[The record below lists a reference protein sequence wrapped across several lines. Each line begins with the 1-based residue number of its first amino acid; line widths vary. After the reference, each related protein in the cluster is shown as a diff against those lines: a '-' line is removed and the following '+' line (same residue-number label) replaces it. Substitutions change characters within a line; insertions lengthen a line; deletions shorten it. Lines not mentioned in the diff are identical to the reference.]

1 MKKILALMLTVCMV
15 LTLCAPVFAVEEVA
29 EIETTANNTVLAQV
43 YADLTNDIGIH
54 ATTDP
59 EMLAEMATM
68 KRNYIEFICGT
79 EENNSSEAVASTT
92 KLSTVVKNADNA
104 KAALIADK
112 AERTNALFNGIILDE
127 STSSANYTTTAKN
140 ITFLGLAYATPGC
153 EGYYKNEEIR
163 DLIVTLLQEF
173 YVFFNNANL
182 MDTYFGNWWDWEIG
196 VPNQLSQLFVIMEDE
211 IAAADP
217 ELFSKYVTCLDAYL
231 QKGKDGDVDLT
242 SRFHTGANLADI
254 TMNRILQ
261 GIVTKDGERITNGVA
276 NMMTV
281 FAQIDPNNIVNGN
294 TDGVY
299 ADGSFIQHH
308 RVAYTGSYGTTLLKK
323 ASQSVIVLSGTRFQP
338 QDQLDTLQEW
348 IYDCFT
354 PITFEGYVME
364 IVKGRAISRTGTG
377 YGDCNTIVDCS
388 LQILP
393 FLNEQEGAALREH
406 IKYLVNS
413 RVANKTTAANLSL
426 GVIGSFTEIM
436 NDDSI
441 EAVNHSASGHYAFN
455 AMDRNV
461 HVREGYA
468 FALARSSD
476 RISKYEYMSG
486 ENKQAWFQGDGVFYL
501 YQADRNQAQT
511 YGHVFYAI
519 TGAYNLPGTTVPV
532 ETRKTIQEWTGGLD
546 YYYNEDPSWGFTLAS
561 DVNQNDYVYFPVG
574 TNDYSGSVTLNGYGA
589 AGMELG
595 DDNTYAAWVEGKIP
609 QDFVTYKNA
618 EANKA
623 YFMFDDEIVVLSSNI
638 HDTKGRE
645 VMSTIDSRMS
655 EANDPASVVVG
666 YADGVRKDL
675 TENGQQEN
683 VLWVAY
689 NTASAGT
696 SVGYCFLEGNTVN
709 FSNGLKTAD
718 LNEFRKQNTGI
729 VERNLFTMTYEHGA
743 VTADNTAS
751 YAYVILPNAD
761 ADTTGHYAFNPNV
774 KVLANTPAVQA
785 VEQIKSGVKGYM
797 FYTEAEVA
805 GLKAY
810 SEASVLAQKSGTKLA
825 LAVSDPIFD
834 QTEIVLELDGEYMVA
849 EANENIVVTV
859 AEGKTI
865 LTVDVEDAYGASF
878 EIVLEKAPS
887 FTDVPGDSF
896 YSEAV
901 EWAVDQGITTG
912 IGDGTFLP
920 ERPVTRAETV
930 TFLWREA
937 GMPGIES
944 HNPFVDIFEDD
955 FYYAAVLYAVTAG
968 ATTGKDATHF
978 VPLDTCNRA
987 EAVTFLWRLAGEP
1000 KVEIA
1005 NPFTDVAEGQWYTDA
1020 VLWAVSEG
1028 ITNGMTE
1035 TEFGVTTACN
1045 RAHIVTFLYRAFV
1058 G

>member
-1 MKKILALMLTVCMV
+1 MKKLLTLLLAVCMV
-15 LTLCAPVFAVEEVA
+15 FGLMVPV
-29 EIETTANNTVLAQV
+29 TAAQSSD
-43 YADLTNDIGIH
+43 AN
-54 ATTDP
+54 AATDP

-68 KRNYIEFICGT
+68 KKNYIEFICGT

-92 KLSTVVKNADNA
+92 KLTTVIKNANTA
-104 KAALIADK
+104 YNALIADK
-112 AERTNALFNGIILDE
+112 AERTNALFTGVVLDE
-127 STSSANYTTTAKN
+127 STGSANYTTTAKN
-140 ITFLGLAYATPGC
+140 ITFMGLAYATPGC
-153 EGYYKNEEIR
+153 EGWYQNEEIR

-173 YVFFNNANL
+173 YVFFNNENL
-182 MDTYFGNWWDWEIG
+182 MDTYYGNWWDWEIG

-217 ELFSKYVTCLDAYL
+217 DLFANYIACLDAYL
-231 QKGKDGDVDLT
+231 QNGKDGDVDLT

-261 GIVTKDGERITNGVA
+261 GIVTKDGDRITKGVA
-276 NMMTV
+276 DMMTV

-338 QDQLDTLQEW
+338 VDQLDTLQEW

-354 PITFEGYVME
+354 PITYEGYVME

-393 FLNEQEGAALREH
+393 FLNEEEGAALREH

-413 RVANKTTAANLSL
+413 RAGTKTTAANLSL

-436 NDDSI
+436 NDDTA
-441 EAVNHSASGHYAFN
+441 AVNHSATGHYAFN

-461 HVREGYA
+461 HVREDYA

-501 YQADRNQAQT
+501 YQADRNQAQS

-519 TGAYNLPGTTVPV
+519 VGAYNLPGTTVPV
-532 ETRKTIQEWTGGLD
+532 EKRLTIQEWTGGLD
-546 YYYNEDPSWGFTLAS
+546 YYYNADPSWGFTLAS

-574 TNDYSGSVTLNGYGA
+574 TNDYSGSVALNGYGA

-595 DDNTYAAWVEGKIP
+595 DDNTYAAWEAGIIP
-609 QDFVTYKNA
+609 EDFVTYKNA

-623 YFMFDDEIVVLSSNI
+623 YFMFDDEIVVMTANI

-645 VMSTIDSRMS
+645 VISTIDSRMS
-655 EANDPASVVVG
+655 EANDPADVTVG
-666 YADGVRKDL
+666 YADGTSAAL
-675 TENGQQEN
+675 TEDGQQEN
-683 VLWVAY
+683 VAWAAY
-689 NTASAGT
+689 KTGAEGT
-696 SVGYCFLEGNTVN
+696 SVGYYFPAGDTVS
-709 FSNGLKTAD
+709 FSNGLKSAD

-743 VTADNTAS
+743 VTADNAAS

-761 ADTTGHYAFNPNV
+761 AEAVAAYAAAPTV
-774 KVLANTPAVQA
+774 KVLANTAAVQA
-785 VEQIKSGVKGYM
+785 AEQTEKGITGYM
-797 FYTEAEVA
+797 FFDEAEVN

-810 SEASVLAQKSGTKLA
+810 SEASVLTQKADGKLT

-834 QTEIVLELDGEYMVA
+834 QTEIVLELDGEYTVA
-849 EANENIVVTV
+849 KANENIAV
-859 AEGKTI
+859 AVENGKTV
-865 LTVDVEDAYGASF
+865 LTIDVEDAYGASF
-878 EIVLEKAPS
+878 EITLEKA
-887 FTDVPGDSF
+887 
-896 YSEAV
+896 
-901 EWAVDQGITTG
+901 
-912 IGDGTFLP
+912 
-920 ERPVTRAETV
+920 AELTV
-930 TFLWREA
+930 
-937 GMPGIES
+937 
-944 HNPFVDIFEDD
+944 
-955 FYYAAVLYAVTAG
+955 
-968 ATTGKDATHF
+968 
-978 VPLDTCNRA
+978 
-987 EAVTFLWRLAGEP
+987 
-1000 KVEIA
+1000 
-1005 NPFTDVAEGQWYTDA
+1005 VAEGWSGYTTW
-1020 VLWAVSEG
+1020 VLTSDGTITFTSSGEKLENGESNMKNYWKVNGVLTLPWGAYADQITKVVINEG
-1028 ITNGMTE
+1028 INDIGQMAFYALPNLVEVVLPESAVEIRDYAFKNCKSLTTINLE
-1035 TEFGVTTACN
+1035 VVEFIREGAFYGCSALENVTLAEGVT
-1045 RAHIVTFLYRAFV
+1045 IGDWAFSHTPV
-1058 G
+1058 NP